1 MPHPQVQRKHPW
13 HRAIALFLA
22 VTSLLAVCVAQEKLD
37 CPPQTIINNGVCIS
51 EKGNDCRTKLQPL
64 TCYDPDPQYT
74 DEAARANVKGILFL
88 VATVGTDGCAHNI
101 RVVSSLGFGLDDTAV
116 SALERWRFRKIAK
129 PMPISVEFNFDPKT
143 SSRTP
148 LSAQEC
154 ATPVHQ
160 KPQPKE

>member
-22 VTSLLAVCVAQEKLD
+22 VTSLLAVCVAQA
-37 CPPQTIINNGVCIS
+37 
-51 EKGNDCRTKLQPL
+51 
-64 TCYDPDPQYT
+64 CYDPDPQYT